1 MPRNTPIYGFTYQC
15 PGDIVDAADFAT
27 LGGQIDAVHTALDAL
42 QVRML
47 NRRNTSVDQSAA
59 GVASGVEVSLAP
71 AYVFPVAGIWQVR
84 GQVNNPGF
92 ATINLLRIRLRHN
105 ATDYK
110 GQSSNTEGNQGQ
122 AVPWSATC
130 FIAAAGD
137 TGQIRYLYNG
147 VGPVNV
153 NGTFSARLI
162 AEIR

>member
-1 MPRNTPIYGFTYQC
+1 MPDNTPIYGFTYPC
-15 PGDIVDAADFAT
+15 PGDTVDDADFAL
-27 LGGQIDAVHTALDAL
+27 LGAQIDAKNTELDGL

-92 ATINLLRIRLRHN
+92 ATINLLRVRLRHN
-105 ATDYK
+105 VLDIP
-110 GQSSNTEGNQGQ
+110 GQSSNTEGDQGS
-122 AVPWSATC
+122 AVPWAATC
-130 FIAAAGD
+130 FVVAAGD

-147 VGPVNV
+147 GGPVNV

>member
-15 PGDIVDAADFAT
+15 PGDIVDAADFAL
-27 LGGQIDAVHTALDAL
+27 LGGQIDTVHTALDAL

-47 NRRNTSVDQSAA
+47 NRRNMSIDQSAA

-92 ATINLLRIRLRHN
+92 ATINLLRLRLRHN
-105 ATDYK
+105 VLDIP
-110 GQSSNTEGNQGQ
+110 GQSQNTEGNQGN
-122 AVPWSATC
+122 AVPWAATC

-137 TGQIRYLYNG
+137 TGQMRYLYNG
-147 VGPVNV
+147 SGPVNV
-153 NGTFSARLI
+153 FGTFSARLI